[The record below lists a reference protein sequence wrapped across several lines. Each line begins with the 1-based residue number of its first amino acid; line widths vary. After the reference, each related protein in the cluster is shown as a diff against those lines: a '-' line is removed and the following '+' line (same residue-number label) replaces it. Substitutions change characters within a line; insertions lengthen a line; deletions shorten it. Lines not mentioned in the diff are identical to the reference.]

1 MAYLGI
7 LRGRPSSKP
16 DNGIL
21 YLSLDTA
28 TFVPGRKGRE
38 RRLNKGRMP
47 TKGG

>member
-7 LRGRPSSKP
+7 LRGWLLSKP
-16 DNGIL
+16 DDGIL

-28 TFVPGRKGRE
+28 TFVLGRKGRE

-47 TKGG
+47 TRGG